1 MNIIPDENDLFS
13 GILKYRE
20 KYKGQWIILKYG
32 GALAADDEVVHNIGV
47 QCAFLKTAIG
57 AKVIVVHGGGEQ
69 TSQALKQQGIVPA
82 FDPETG
88 RRITDEATLKIFDQT
103 LRALNKGNV
112 DIMQTTSN
120 EVYFQGMAGYD
131 LDTVTAKSVGDYTG
145 KVVQVNTRF
154 FDHMQND
161 CIPVFYTAC
170 QNIAPSGSE
179 HRLNVNADEFA
190 GFLGQNLKAI
200 RLIMLTDTNGVLD
213 KNKQLLS
220 SLSTDETEG
229 LIANGTV
236 KGGMVTKLR
245 VASECANQMTSGGV
259 VILNGNDRF
268 SILKEILFEKGEGTL
283 VRSPARIAASKT
295 FNTGSMSSH
304 VLGMRRQAQPAMNPS
319 FL

>member
-1 MNIIPDENDLFS
+1 MNVTPGENDPFS

-32 GALAADDEVVHNIGV
+32 GLLAADDEVVHNIGV

-57 AKVIVVHGGGEQ
+57 AKTIVVHGGGEQ
-69 TSQALKQQGIVPA
+69 ASQALKRQGIAPA
-82 FDPETG
+82 FDPGTG

-112 DIMQTTSN
+112 DIMQTVSN

-145 KVVQVNTRF
+145 KVVQMNTRL
-154 FDHMQND
+154 FDHMQD
-161 CIPVFYTAC
+161 GCIPVFYTAC

-213 KNKQLLS
+213 KNKQRLPC
-220 SLSTDETEG
+220 LSTDETEG
-229 LIANGTV
+229 LIVNGTV
-236 KGGMVTKLR
+236 KGGMVAKLR
-245 VASECANQMTSGGV
+245 AASECANQMTSGGV

-268 SILKEILFEKGEGTL
+268 SILKEVLYEKGEGTL
-283 VRSPARIAASKT
+283 VSPARIAASKM
-295 FNTGSMSSH
+295 FNTGAMPNHGS
-304 VLGMRRQAQPAMNPS
+304 RIRKQTQPAMNPS
-319 FL
+319 LL

>member
-1 MNIIPDENDLFS
+1 MNTITDENDLFS

-20 KYKGQWIILKYG
+20 QYKGQWIIIKYG
-32 GALAADDEVVHNIGV
+32 GALAANDEVVHNIGV

-69 TSQALKQQGIVPA
+69 TSQALKKKGISA
-82 FDPETG
+82 IFDPETG
-88 RRITDEATLKIFDQT
+88 RRITDEITLKIFDQT
-103 LRALNKGNV
+103 LRALNKANV
-112 DIMQTTSN
+112 EIMQTASQ
-120 EVYFQGMAGYD
+120 EVYFQGMSGYD

-145 KVVQVNTRF
+145 KAVQVNGRF
-154 FDHMQND
+154 FEHIQDN

-170 QNIAPSGSE
+170 QNMAPNGSE

-213 KNKQLLS
+213 KNKKLLS
-220 SLSTDETEG
+220 SLSTEETED

-236 KGGMVTKLR
+236 TGGMITKLR
-245 VASECANQMTSGGV
+245 VATECANQMTSGGV

-268 SILKEILFEKGEGTL
+268 SILKEILYEKGEGTL
-283 VRSPARIAASKT
+283 VCPPAQATASLPFNMGAAPVHGANKT
-295 FNTGSMSSH
+295 AQAVMS
-304 VLGMRRQAQPAMNPS
+304 PS
-319 FL
+319 FF